1 MKITLEIDE
10 LDYGALVAARLPT
23 VHEKIGKEE
32 SSVTN
37 KIILKLTSLSPA
49 IVKKMVNLLPK
60 ETQDE
65 IVVLLI
71 NKNCEKLTE
80 LLEKLAKEKD
90 ISLRI
95 GRLEAQMKASDPEKD
110 EKEMIAL

>member
-10 LDYGALVAARLPT
+10 LDYGALVAALLPT
-23 VHEKIGKEE
+23 VHEKMEKEE
-32 SSVTN
+32 HSVTN

-49 IVKKMVNLLPK
+49 IVKKMVNLLPR

-71 NKNCEKLTE
+71 NKNRDKIPVLVEN
-80 LLEKLAKEKD
+80 LAKEKD
-90 ISLRI
+90 IALKISN
-95 GRLEAQMKASDPEKD
+95 LEAQMKDADPEKD
-110 EKEMIAL
+110 

>member
-1 MKITLEIDE
+1 M
-10 LDYGALVAARLPT
+10 
-23 VHEKIGKEE
+23 
-32 SSVTN
+32 
-37 KIILKLTSLSPA
+37 
-49 IVKKMVNLLPK
+49 
-60 ETQDE
+60 
-65 IVVLLI
+65 VLLI